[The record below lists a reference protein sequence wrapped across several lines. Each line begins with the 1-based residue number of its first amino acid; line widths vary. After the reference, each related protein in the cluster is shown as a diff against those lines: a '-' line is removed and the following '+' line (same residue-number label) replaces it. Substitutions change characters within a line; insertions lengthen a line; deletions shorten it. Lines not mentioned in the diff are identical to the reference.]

1 VAAHTVSHTQG
12 KPAAANAQAAS
23 KPDPEREVAGQ
34 AAGNRVSSM
43 ETATEEPVPFDATTF
58 KVDVRAAVEKIA
70 PPATLDE
77 ADRFE
82 ESGKAGQATA
92 IARGLVKGGQ
102 VATEQPIATSTAAP
116 PDKTGLKPKPVGDMV
131 NDPVDKAATTVAAAT
146 VLPPPKPDS
155 AVHLSAGPHS
165 VDEAMTAQ
173 GITVPQ
179 LTEAN
184 EPRFTAALDARQA
197 VVDQAAA
204 AVPTYR
210 GEEAALLSAA
220 AAALGSQETA
230 ALAGMHAARVGSLHD
245 VRAAKNRTRDDDKKR
260 RDDVGQALL
269 DIHQET
275 KGTVERILHELDAAV
290 TKMFTEGE
298 EDARYTFEHYVAF
311 KMEEYKDERYGG
323 LGGGALWLKD
333 RFFDLPDEVNAFYEK
348 GRFFY
353 LTKLDRTID
362 AIAVVIG
369 ASLGLAT
376 LAIRLGRLR
385 VQHLLTTLPAGLV
398 QLGVETAQQLDQR
411 FDLLASDVT
420 SARDHLVDVVARTY
434 VDANKKLDD
443 RITELQEENEGLA
456 TRAIEF
462 TKEVGHTIAELGRL
476 LSRILLKAASVIGS
490 ILAHP
495 IRFFGHLVDAIGDGF
510 SLFVQRIGKHLE
522 EALLDLLFGD
532 LGKSGITLPTSL
544 DYAGLFDLVCQVLQI
559 RWVDLRARL
568 VDKIGLA
575 AVLHLERVADVFRL
589 LADKGIGGLW
599 ELAMQRLSELPD
611 LVIGA
616 LKTYVIE
623 QVVKTGIEYIVSLL
637 TPASAFIK
645 ACQGIYRLLSFIVD
659 KARQIGDF
667 IEAVLDSMAAI
678 ASGDTAA
685 AAERIDAA
693 LAGALKLAL
702 GFLAKLAHLDTIA
715 EKAHAVIE
723 TIRAPVRRVVDGI
736 IDGAVSLY
744 QSTIGS
750 LGARRAERMPGAA
763 VAKAPLTVP
772 AHAAPPAVHP
782 AAHPGAGPGQL
793 VVAHPAPGQP
803 PGQRPSTPA
812 AAQHPADPDAGS
824 DRIDDPVVW
833 QGMTHH
839 LVNDGPSG
847 ALVLHTVPTLVNTL
861 PDPALQALVAQYNA
875 IQLTPSNPAWNS
887 RTKVKEAR
895 KAKAL
900 EIAAWIT
907 AHAPP
912 GVGPGGSAPGLG
924 NIERHGAQVSR
935 LSQGG
940 IPMWILESEHV
951 IPFDVIRGLGEVLGT
966 QGRATRGVLSSEDR
980 ALTTIAIYE
989 RAADFKTRREVSRR
1003 NRLADDFSAMAVR
1016 FANRLDYED
1025 AEANRTMRAWVLR
1038 SLRREGTWYVD
1049 LTWQGV
1055 QFEHAMPEGSSTRGA
1070 LRAEASPL
1078 PAQSAIQSAADQ
1090 EFQDATAIVD
1100 AALPETVRP

>member
-1 VAAHTVSHTQG
+1 MAAHTVSHTRG

-23 KPDPEREVAGQ
+23 RPDPEREVAGQ
-34 AAGNRVSSM
+34 AAGNRVASM
-43 ETATEEPVPFDATTF
+43 ETATEEPLPFDATTF
-58 KVDVRAAVEKIA
+58 KADVRAAVETIA

-116 PDKTGLKPKPVGDMV
+116 PDKTGLKPKPSGDMV
-131 NDPVDKAATTVAAAT
+131 NDPAGKAATTVAAAT

-155 AVHLSAGPHS
+155 AVDLSAGPRS

-184 EPRFTAALDARQA
+184 EPRFTAALNARQA

-204 AVPTYR
+204 AVPAYR
-210 GEEAALLSAA
+210 GQETALLPAA

-230 ALAGMHAARVGSLHD
+230 GLAGMHAARVGSLHD
-245 VRAAKNRTRDDDKKR
+245 VRATKNSTRDDDQKR
-260 RDDVGQALL
+260 RDDVSQALL

-275 KGTVERILHELDAAV
+275 KGTVERILHELDGTV

-333 RFFDLPDEVNAFYEK
+333 RFFDLPDEVNAFYEM
-348 GRFFY
+348 GRSFY

-385 VQHLLTTLPAGLV
+385 VQYLLTTLPAGLV

-411 FDLLASDVT
+411 FDLLASDVS
-420 SARDHLVDVVARTY
+420 SARDHLVNVVARAY

-443 RITELQEENEGLA
+443 RITELQEENKGLA

-462 TKEVGHTIAELGRL
+462 AEEVGHTIAELGRL
-476 LSRILLKAASVIGS
+476 LGRILLKAASVIGS

-522 EALLDLLFGD
+522 DALLDLLFGD

-575 AVLHLERVADVFRL
+575 AVLHLEQVADVFRL
-589 LADKGIGGLW
+589 LVDKGVGGLW

-623 QVVKTGIEYIVSLL
+623 QVVKAGIEYIVSLL

-645 ACQGIYRLLSFIVD
+645 ACQGIYRLLSFIVE

-678 ASGDTAA
+678 AEGDTAA
-685 AAERIDAA
+685 AAEKIDAA

-702 GFLAKLAHLDTIA
+702 GFLAKLAHLDAIA

-723 TIRAPVRRVVDGI
+723 AIRAPVRRVVDGI

-750 LGARRAERMPGAA
+750 LGARRTERVPAAA
-763 VAKAPLTVP
+763 VDKAPPAVP
-772 AHAAPPAVHP
+772 AHAAPPVAHP
-782 AAHPGAGPGQL
+782 AAHPGAGAGQL
-793 VVAHPAPGQP
+793 AVAHPAPGQP
-803 PGQRPSTPA
+803 PGQQPGKPV
-812 AAQHPADPDAGS
+812 AAQHPADPATITLSVSLTMNRAPHTLTFKVVDGQPEVVLSS
-824 DRIDDPVVW
+824 DRAEYLQTVTGAALYEVEHGSKRRDVIARLGKLEKELGELYFDYRAAHNKSDSEKRYNISVRLEQIADELTGIGATFGVKTLHDLAHVS
-833 QGMTHH
+833 QYVGLGGRLLDKYANVRRHFY
-839 LVNDGPSG
+839 PSG
-847 ALVLHTVPTLVNTL
+847 YVTTTE
-861 PDPALQALVAQYNA
+861 
-875 IQLTPSNPAWNS
+875 SW
-887 RTKVKEAR
+887 KEAELKR
-895 KAKAL
+895 LTKSAPPGKFWDNSSQTWEPLQRPSASGQKHPDSNVTIDHKPRVVEHWNGDKDIPLPGSNSGPDERNRFYNDISLDKLQLISWRNNSIDGAKAL
-900 EIAAWIT
+900 A
-907 AHAPP
+907 
-912 GVGPGGSAPGLG
+912 
-924 NIERHGAQVSR
+924 
-935 LSQGG
+935 
-940 IPMWILESEHV
+940 
-951 IPFDVIRGLGEVLGT
+951 
-966 QGRATRGVLSSEDR
+966 
-980 ALTTIAIYE
+980 
-989 RAADFKTRREVSRR
+989 
-1003 NRLADDFSAMAVR
+1003 
-1016 FANRLDYED
+1016 
-1025 AEANRTMRAWVLR
+1025 
-1038 SLRREGTWYVD
+1038 
-1049 LTWQGV
+1049 
-1055 QFEHAMPEGSSTRGA
+1055 EGSEYSKFVGKDFRGPDD
-1070 LRAEASPL
+1070 EP
-1078 PAQSAIQSAADQ
+1078 
-1090 EFQDATAIVD
+1090 
-1100 AALPETVRP
+1100 